1 MSGLWTLILRIE
13 SKGCAGCIT
22 TALAHLFK
30 IKGVSG
36 VKVRGREILVLLND
50 KNLVD
55 NVLNNPSLRE
65 YYVIKEWSIV
75 EGDILDNRLRFALQ
89 SNTKV

>member
-1 MSGLWTLILRIE
+1 LWTLILRIE
-13 SKGCAGCIT
+13 SKGCASCVA
-22 TALAHLFK
+22 TALTHLFK

-55 NVLNNPSLRE
+55 NVLNNPSLKE

-75 EGDILDNRLRFALQ
+75 EGNILNNQLRFALQ
-89 SNTKV
+89 LNTEV